1 MFIIL
6 LVGFG
11 PAFSLSH
18 ETPQMD
24 WRAKRNLVY
33 RELDILI
40 ANALASSS
48 NLVYL
53 LTYDDQASENLYSG
67 RVAPNV
73 VVLYRPRGV
82 PLIVYGLL
90 APLVH
95 RRQLRA
101 SSLCRTVELRGSLTA
116 LLCKML
122 YGTRVLVRQGYQV
135 SGVIKSVHAAG
146 GIRPF
151 RSRIY
156 SMLMSFYELLAC
168 RMADTVVVE
177 SIAHKTHLVGK
188 FGVSALKIYV
198 VPNWVNT
205 NLFKPMPATLKEKG
219 RVVFVGSLNLVK
231 NVFSLIEAVKGIPRA
246 TLYFIGDG
254 PLRRPLERKLHE
266 GNIKN
271 VVLLGT
277 LRHETIPL
285 ELNKSE
291 VFVLPSFF
299 EGSPRALLEAMAC
312 GLSVVGSRIEG
323 VREII
328 QDGFT
333 GLLCDTNAE
342 SIRNAIRSLLSDA
355 SLRAKM
361 GSNARRS
368 IQRSYTVE
376 KVLENENKVL
386 YSMKK

>member
-1 MFIIL
+1 
-6 LVGFG
+6 
-11 PAFSLSH
+11 
-18 ETPQMD
+18 MD

-33 RELDILI
+33 RELDIQI

-53 LTYDDQASENLYSG
+53 LTYEDQTNESRYSG
-67 RVAPNV
+67 KIAPNV
-73 VVLYRPRGV
+73 VVLYRPRGI
-82 PLIVYGLL
+82 PLIAYGLL

-95 RRQLRA
+95 RRQLQA
-101 SSLCRTVELRGSLTA
+101 SSLCRTIELRGSLTA
-116 LLCKML
+116 LLCKLL
-122 YGTRVLVRQGYQV
+122 YGTRILVRQGYQV

-146 GIRPF
+146 GTHPF

-156 SMLMSFYELLAC
+156 SVLMSLYELFMC
-168 RMADTVVVE
+168 RMANTVVVE
-177 SIAHKTHLVGK
+177 SNAHKTHLVSK
-188 FGVSALKIYV
+188 FGVSARKIFV
-198 VPNWVNT
+198 VSNWVDT
-205 NLFKPMPATLKEKG
+205 DLFKPMPATLKERG
-219 RVVFVGSLNLVK
+219 RVVFVGALRLIK
-231 NVFSLIEAVKGIPRA
+231 NVLSLVEAVKEIPHA
-246 TLYFIGDG
+246 TLYLVGDG
-254 PLRRPLERKLHE
+254 PLRMPLEQKLRE

-271 VVLLGT
+271 VILLGS
-277 LRHETIPL
+277 LQHETIPL

-291 VFVLPSFF
+291 VFVLPSLF

-312 GLSVVGSRIEG
+312 GLPVVGSRIEG
-323 VREII
+323 VTEII
-328 QDGFT
+328 EDGIT
-333 GLLCDTNAE
+333 GLLCDTNPE

-368 IQRSYTVE
+368 IQRNYTVE